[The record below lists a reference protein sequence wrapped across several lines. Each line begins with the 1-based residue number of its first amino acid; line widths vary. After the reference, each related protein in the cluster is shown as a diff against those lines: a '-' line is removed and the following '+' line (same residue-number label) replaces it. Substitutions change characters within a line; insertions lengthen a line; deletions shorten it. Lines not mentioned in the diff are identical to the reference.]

1 MVKGQERDSFGGRS
15 YHDQSTILVRL
26 LGQSIQLGDGIVEG
40 LFGEVARSVGGVQ
53 DLVVEDGEI
62 EGETEA
68 DLQYVSMVPKDS
80 ASKRE

>member
-1 MVKGQERDSFGGRS
+1 VICFGERL

-26 LGQSIQLGDGIVEG
+26 LGQSIQFGDGIVEG
-40 LFGEVARSVGGVQ
+40 LFGEVACSVGGIQ

-68 DLQYVSMVPKDS
+68 DLRNVSVLPK
-80 ASKRE
+80 E

>member
-1 MVKGQERDSFGGRS
+1 VRL

-26 LGQSIQLGDGIVEG
+26 LGQSIQLGDGIVKG

-68 DLQYVSMVPKDS
+68 DLRTVSVRPK
-80 ASKRE
+80 AQRVKKK